1 MNHLS
6 LQFPNLEQLT
16 FTTHPYNQ
24 FLIDNQE
31 LISLPKTIYCKL
43 YEYIIQNLSQVT
55 FETIKTNFP
64 FLPDTLITEA
74 LKCTLPLEGYRHPP
88 QNIVHPNIRH
98 NNLEYTNHATY
109 LTTWNISSLNTSI
122 PCLQSYIEQYTRAI
136 LTLQETKLTS
146 KKSPKYIQR
155 MFLQYKLF
163 FNNTHTPTRYNQQI
177 EIPYTTPHG
186 GLLTLINTK
195 YTYPNNISKI
205 PTNPDISPY
214 LQLLK
219 LNNPPLIPIIILN
232 ICMPLDPEDT
242 QLIPSILLTITQQ
255 TTHYIMW

>member
-1 MNHLS
+1 MNRLS

-31 LISLPKTIYCKL
+31 LISLPKTIHRKL
-43 YEYIIQNLSQVT
+43 YEYITQNLSQVT
-55 FETIKTNFP
+55 FETTKTNFS
-64 FLPDTLITEA
+64 FLPDTLITKA

-88 QNIVHPNIRH
+88 QNTVHPNIRH

-122 PCLQSYIEQYTRAI
+122 PCLQSSIEQYTPAI

-155 MFLQYKLF
+155 MFPQ
-163 FNNTHTPTRYNQQI
+163 
-177 EIPYTTPHG
+177 
-186 GLLTLINTK
+186 
-195 YTYPNNISKI
+195 
-205 PTNPDISPY
+205 
-214 LQLLK
+214 
-219 LNNPPLIPIIILN
+219 
-232 ICMPLDPEDT
+232 
-242 QLIPSILLTITQQ
+242 
-255 TTHYIMW
+255 